1 MIEIPHIEQ
10 LEISK
15 EEWFDICHLA
25 KEKDVEN
32 PLLLNVQRKGASLGR
47 WDVVYSLSL
56 LAGLETSVLI
66 DSEDN
71 ISLDWGDPGRVILK
85 APHGFMAPFKLWVH
99 THPGFMAYWSSTDTN
114 SLALGC
120 SIIEKALVL
129 GSPGIKQALNSSF
142 NELSDITGRI
152 DDNGPLSQWS
162 DEGVLGWQEWYNQL
176 DKEMVTGEMA

>member
-1 MIEIPHIEQ
+1 MIEIPH
-10 LEISK
+10 LEELGINND
-15 EEWFDICHLA
+15 EWFDICQLA
-25 KEKDVEN
+25 REKDVEN
-32 PLLLNVQRKGASLGR
+32 PLLLDIQRKSASLRR

-120 SIIEKALVL
+120 SIIEEALVL
-129 GSPGIKQALNSSF
+129 GSPGIKRAQNSAF
-142 NELSDITGRI
+142 NELSDMAERI
-152 DDNGPLSQWS
+152 EERGSLSQWS
-162 DEGVLGWQEWYNQL
+162 NEDVLGWQEWYNQL
-176 DKEMVTGEMA
+176 NQKKVMERAI

>member
-1 MIEIPHIEQ
+1 MIEIPHIEE
-10 LEISK
+10 LEISND
-15 EEWFDICHLA
+15 EWFDICHMA
-25 KEKDVEN
+25 KQKDVDN
-32 PLLLNVQRKGASLGR
+32 PLLLDLQRKSAFLGR

-114 SLALGC
+114 SLALGS

-129 GSPGIKQALNSSF
+129 GSPGIKQARNSMF
-142 NELSDITGRI
+142 ERLSDIDERI
-152 DDNGPLSQWS
+152 EDDGPLSQWTN
-162 DEGVLGWQEWYNQL
+162 EEVKAWHKWYNELNQ
-176 DKEMVTGEMA
+176 KKWMERSV

>member
-10 LEISK
+10 LEINK
-15 EEWFDICHLA
+15 DEWFDICQLA
-25 KEKDVEN
+25 KQQDVEN
-32 PLLLNVQRKGASLGR
+32 PLLLELQRKGASLGR

-66 DSEDN
+66 DCENN
-71 ISLDWGDPGRVILK
+71 ISLDWGEPGRVILK

-114 SLALGC
+114 SLSIGS

-129 GSPGIKQALNSSF
+129 GSPGIKQAQNSAF
-142 NELSDITGRI
+142 CELDEVEERI
-152 DDNGPLSQWS
+152 EDNGSLSQWS
-162 DEGVLGWQEWYNQL
+162 NEDIVNWQDWYQELNQKL
-176 DKEMVTGEMA
+176 VMGESV

>member
-1 MIEIPHIEQ
+1 MIEIPHIDE
-10 LEISK
+10 LEISND
-15 EEWFDICHLA
+15 EWFDICHMA
-25 KEKDVEN
+25 RNKDVDN
-32 PLLLNVQRKGASLGR
+32 PLLLDLQRKSASLGR

-114 SLALGC
+114 SLALGS

-142 NELSDITGRI
+142 NELSDITERI
-152 DDNGPLSQWS
+152 DYNGPLSQWS
-162 DEGVLGWQEWYNQL
+162 YEGVLGWQEWYNQL

>member
-1 MIEIPHIEQ
+1 MIEIPHLEE
-10 LEISK
+10 LEISND
-15 EEWFDICHLA
+15 EWLDICQLA
-25 KEKDVEN
+25 RERDIEN
-32 PLLLNVQRKGASLGR
+32 PLLLDLQRKGASLGR

-71 ISLDWGDPGRVILK
+71 VSLDWGDPGRVILK

-129 GSPGIKQALNSSF
+129 GSPGIKQAQNSTF
-142 NELSDITGRI
+142 GRLSDMDERI
-152 DDNGPLSQWS
+152 EDDGPLSQWS
-162 DEGVLGWQEWYNQL
+162 NEEVLGWQEWYKQLNQQ
-176 DKEMVTGEMA
+176 KTMERAV

>member
-1 MIEIPHIEQ
+1 MIEIPHLEE
-10 LEISK
+10 LEISND
-15 EEWFDICHLA
+15 EWLDICQLA
-25 KEKDVEN
+25 RERDIEN
-32 PLLLNVQRKGASLGR
+32 PLLLGLQRKGASLGR

-71 ISLDWGDPGRVILK
+71 VSLDWGDPGRVILK

-129 GSPGIKQALNSSF
+129 GSPGIKQAQNSTF
-142 NELSDITGRI
+142 GRLSDMDERI
-152 DDNGPLSQWS
+152 EDDGPLSQWS
-162 DEGVLGWQEWYNQL
+162 NEEVLGWQEWYKQLNQQ
-176 DKEMVTGEMA
+176 KTMERAV